1 MARTSTE
8 RLKEVKQELE
18 LAFSLINELWA
29 DEHLDIL
36 LGETNLSPDLIRI
49 RRKIISTR
57 IAILN
62 ANNEVELLLANN

>member
-8 RLKEVKQELE
+8 RLKEVEQELD

-29 DEHLDIL
+29 DEYLDIL

-62 ANNEVELLLANN
+62 ASNQVELLLANN

>member
-62 ANNEVELLLANN
+62 ASNQVELLLANN

>member
-1 MARTSTE
+1 MAKTSTE

>member
-8 RLKEVKQELE
+8 RLKEVEQELD

-29 DEHLDIL
+29 DEYLDIL

-49 RRKIISTR
+49 RRKIISIR